1 MKFATEFEPS
11 VYRMQAKR
19 IITNLDSRNMNGY
32 YYDSVEEAIQSVVDL
47 IPEGATV
54 GLGGS
59 TTLLQCGLL
68 DRLRTLPIT
77 LYDRYKEGI
86 SKEEINDMR
95 TKSLIADV
103 FIASTNALTLDGQLV
118 NVDGIGNRVAAM
130 INGPKKVILF
140 AGVNKIVDSIESGFE
155 RIHMQTGPINVQR
168 FGADT
173 PCRDTGICEREV
185 CRAPKSI
192 CNKYVVIEGEWD
204 KDRMHVVIVGESFG
218 F

>member
-103 FIASTNALTLDGQLV
+103 CIASTNALTLDGQLV